1 MKVFKLF
8 LITAVLVL
16 GTLAITA
23 QAKMV
28 DLTDGTDFPNT
39 LISDTANGAIF
50 SQMNAGAQGTGN
62 IDPFLRIQAA
72 STESGFNLGSEGT
85 PNGLKPLDDKDQGG
99 TQYNHVLL
107 LDTIPVVHDPVGF
120 SGDYRELTLDL
131 NESGSVLTQYLS
143 MDLLKIYNTSDGGIT
158 TLAGLNALTALD
170 PPNPIYDL
178 DSGPDGDSWV
188 AINYGLNGGSGN
200 GDILVYIPSNLFT
213 DPYVYVYSSFGAETV
228 NTTHPWETNDGF
240 EEWAVRIGTTPPPPI
255 PAPGAILLGGI
266 GVCLV
271 GWLRKRRT
279 I

>member
-28 DLTDGTDFPNT
+28 DLTSDVGFPTT
-39 LISDTANGAIF
+39 LVSDTANGAIF
-50 SQMNAGAQGTGN
+50 SQMDAGAQGTGN
-62 IDPFLRIQAA
+62 IDPFLRLQAA
-72 STESGFNLGSEGT
+72 PTESGFNLGSEGT

-99 TQYNHVLL
+99 TQFNHTLL
-107 LDTIPVVHDPVGF
+107 LNTIPVVHDPVGF
-120 SGDYRELTLDL
+120 SGDYREFTLDL
-131 NESGSVLTQYLS
+131 NESGNELTQYLS

-158 TLAGLNALTALD
+158 TLAGLNALT
-170 PPNPIYDL
+170 PIYDL

-200 GDILVYIPSNLFT
+200 GDMLVYIPSNLFT
-213 DPYVYVYSSFGAETV
+213 DPYVYVYSSFGAETS

-240 EEWAVRIGTTPPPPI
+240 EEWAVLIRETPPPPPPI

-266 GVCLV
+266 GACLV